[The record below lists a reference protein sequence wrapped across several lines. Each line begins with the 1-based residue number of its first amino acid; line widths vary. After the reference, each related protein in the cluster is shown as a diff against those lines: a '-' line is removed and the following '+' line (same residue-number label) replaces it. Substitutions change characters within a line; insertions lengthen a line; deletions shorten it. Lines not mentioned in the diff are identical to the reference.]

1 MLMNESAGYPG
12 VARLAE
18 SAYLEL
24 VSGRPV
30 PHRVLGQLIDEASA
44 QGVLLDL
51 RIKYSREAYLA
62 MIEPICAA
70 IGRLAP
76 VPPGQAWKPDAV
88 DPLTADLSEL
98 RDLGL
103 IR

>member
-1 MLMNESAGYPG
+1 MVMNESAGYPG

-24 VSGRPV
+24 ASDRPA
-30 PHRVLGQLIDEASA
+30 PHLVLSELLGEASG
-44 QGVLLDL
+44 QGLLLDL

-62 MIEPICAA
+62 MIKPICTE
-70 IGRLAP
+70 IGRLVP
-76 VPPGQAWKPDAV
+76 VPPGQAWDPDAI
-88 DPLTADLSEL
+88 DPLTAGLGEL
-98 RDLGL
+98 RDLGY